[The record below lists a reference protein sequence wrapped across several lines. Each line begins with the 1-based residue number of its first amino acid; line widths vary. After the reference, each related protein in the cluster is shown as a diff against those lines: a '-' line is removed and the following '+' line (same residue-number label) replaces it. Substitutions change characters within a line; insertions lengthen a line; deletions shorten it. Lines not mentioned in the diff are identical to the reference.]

1 MIPFAGV
8 KCPVMWAGSHGDPA
22 FAAYTA
28 LFMAEKRGKPMP
40 VGEQNGAQSYAQ
52 GPARPLMRL
61 TIGDLLQLTAARFP
75 DRLAVAS
82 RHQQKRLTWAE
93 LSTQADRV
101 ARGLWALGVR
111 RGDRVGLWSTNCIE
125 WIMLHMGCARAGAAL
140 VNVNPA
146 YRSHELQFTLTRSR
160 MKALFLWHK
169 DKRADYEEIL
179 GRARHGLDLA
189 LEHTIYFDSP
199 EWPALLDAEG
209 RLPNDVAIDDVAN
222 IQYTSGTTGLPKG
235 VMLTHHNVVNNGQF
249 LAQGFHY
256 TEKDKIVV
264 PVPLFHCYGCVIGTM
279 SAVNSGAAIILPNW
293 TFDARATL
301 QAVHDERATSVYGV
315 PAMYVAE
322 FGLEDFASFD
332 LTSLRTGMMSGA
344 PCPIELMKR
353 VLDEMH
359 CRELVIAYGQ
369 TETSPV
375 VTMSDAEDSIEVR
388 VNTVGR
394 AMPQTEIK
402 IVALVAQPEANP
414 RSSPGSMI
422 ESREPLR
429 LGAQGEVCARGYA
442 VMKGYDGDPEGT
454 AQVIQADGWL
464 RTGDLGV
471 MREDGCIHITGRS
484 RDVIIR
490 GGENIYPRE
499 VEEFLYTHPKVGEVQ
514 VVGIPNAR
522 LGEIVVAWVRLRPG
536 LTPDVDA
543 TEEEIRQFCQGQI
556 AYYKIPEHVR
566 FVTEFPATLSGKI
579 QKYKMREFE
588 IEARGLQA
596 IATTVTA

>member
-1 MIPFAGV
+1 
-8 KCPVMWAGSHGDPA
+8 
-22 FAAYTA
+22 
-28 LFMAEKRGKPMP
+28 MP
-40 VGEQNGAQSYAQ
+40 VEENLATVSYAR
-52 GPARPLMRL
+52 GPNCPLLDL
-61 TIGDLLQLTAARFP
+61 TIGQLLHRAADRFP

-82 RHQQKRLTWAE
+82 CHQSKRLTWAE
-93 LSTQADRV
+93 LSAEADRV
-101 ARGLWALGVR
+101 ARGLWALGIR

-125 WIMLHMGCARAGAAL
+125 WIMMHMGCARAGAAL

-146 YRSHELQFTLTRSR
+146 YRSHELQFTLTRSH

-169 DKRADYEEIL
+169 DKHADYEEIL
-179 GRARHGLDLA
+179 ARARHGLELA

-209 RLPNDVAIDDVAN
+209 QLPDNVAIDDVAN

-235 VMLTHHNVVNNGQF
+235 VLLTHHNIVNNGQY

-256 TEKDKIVV
+256 TEQDKIVV

-293 TFDARATL
+293 TFDPRATL
-301 QAVHDERATSVYGV
+301 KAVHDERATSVYGV

-322 FGLEDFASFD
+322 FQHPDFATFD

-344 PCPIELMKR
+344 PCPVELMKR
-353 VLDEMH
+353 VLGEMH
-359 CRELVIAYGQ
+359 IHELVIAYGQ

-375 VTMSDAEDSIEVR
+375 VTMSDADDTIEVR

-394 AMPQTEIK
+394 AMPQTEIR
-402 IVALVAQPEANP
+402 I
-414 RSSPGSMI
+414 SSI
-422 ESREPLR
+422 ESGETLPT
-429 LGAQGEVCARGYA
+429 GQQGEVCVRGYA
-442 VMKGYDGDPEGT
+442 LMKGYDGDPEGT
-454 AQVIQADGWL
+454 ALVIKEDGWL
-464 RTGDLGV
+464 HTGDLGV
-471 MREDGCIHITGRS
+471 MRRDGCIHITGRS

-499 VEEFLYTHPKVGEVQ
+499 VEEFLYTHPKVDEVQ

-522 LGEIVVAWVRLRPG
+522 LGEIVVAWVRLRPSIK
-536 LTPDVDA
+536 PNIDA
-543 TEEEIRQFCQGQI
+543 TEEEIREFCKAQI
-556 AYYKIPEHVR
+556 AYYKIPEHIR
-566 FVTEFPATLSGKI
+566 FVDAFPATLSGKI

-588 IEARGLQA
+588 IEARGLQSV
-596 IATTVTA
+596 ATAATA

>member
-1 MIPFAGV
+1 MPEE
-8 KCPVMWAGSHGDPA
+8 
-22 FAAYTA
+22 A
-28 LFMAEKRGKPMP
+28 LTTL
-40 VGEQNGAQSYAQ
+40 SYAR
-52 GPARPLMRL
+52 GSTRPLLEL
-61 TIGDLLQLTAARFP
+61 TVGDLLRRTADRFP
-75 DRLAVAS
+75 ERLAVVS
-82 RHQQKRLTWAE
+82 RHQGKRMTWAE
-93 LSTQADRV
+93 LDAAADRV
-101 ARGLWALGVR
+101 ARGLWSLGIR
-111 RGDRVGLWSTNCIE
+111 HGDRVGIWSTNCIE
-125 WIMLHMGCARAGAAL
+125 WIMMHMGCARTGAAL

-169 DKRADYEEIL
+169 DKHADFQEVL
-179 GRARHGLDLA
+179 GRACHGLDLA
-189 LEHTIYFDSP
+189 LQHTIYFDSP

-209 RLPNDVAIDDVAN
+209 QIPDHVAVDDIAN

-235 VMLTHHNVVNNGQF
+235 VLLTHHNVVNNGQF

-256 TEKDKIVV
+256 TEQDKIVV

-301 QAVHDERATSVYGV
+301 SAVHEERATSVYGV

-322 FGLEDFASFD
+322 FALPDFAKFD
-332 LTSLRTGMMSGA
+332 TSSLRTGMMSGA
-344 PCPIELMKR
+344 PCPVQLMKR
-353 VLDEMH
+353 VLEEMH
-359 CRELVIAYGQ
+359 CGELVIAYGQ

-375 VTMSDAEDSIEVR
+375 VTMSDADDSIEVR
-388 VNTVGR
+388 VKTVGR
-394 AMPQTEIK
+394 AMPQTEIM
-402 IVALVAQPEANP
+402 IQSLDTREALPYGQ
-414 RSSPGSMI
+414 
-422 ESREPLR
+422 
-429 LGAQGEVCARGYA
+429 QGEVCVRGYA
-442 VMKGYDGDPEGT
+442 LMRGYDGDPEGT
-454 AQVIQADGWL
+454 AQVIQSDGWL

-514 VVGIPNAR
+514 VIGIPNAR
-522 LGEIVVAWVRLRPG
+522 LGEIVVAWIRVRPG
-536 LTPDVDA
+536 TEA
-543 TEEEIRQFCQGQI
+543 TEQEIKDFCQGQI

-579 QKYKMREFE
+579 QKYRMREYE
-588 IEARGLQA
+588 IEARGLQVVA
-596 IATTVTA
+596 NAAMA

>member
-1 MIPFAGV
+1 MNPTTSMNIDEQIP
-8 KCPVMWAGSHGDPA
+8 
-22 FAAYTA
+22 T
-28 LFMAEKRGKPMP
+28 
-40 VGEQNGAQSYAQ
+40 QSYAR
-52 GPARPLMRL
+52 GPATPLLEL
-61 TIGDLLQLTAARFP
+61 TIGDLLQRTADRFP
-75 DRLAVAS
+75 DRPAVVS
-82 RHQQKRLTWAE
+82 RHQDRRLTWAE
-93 LSTQADRV
+93 LSAEADRV
-101 ARGLWALGVR
+101 ARGLWSLGIR
-111 RGDRVGLWSTNCIE
+111 RGDRVGLWSTNCAE
-125 WIMLHMGCARAGAAL
+125 WIILHMGCARAGAAL

-146 YRSHELQFTLTRSR
+146 YRSHELGFTLTRSR

-169 DKRADYEEIL
+169 DRHADYEEIL
-179 GRARHGLDLA
+179 GRARHGLNLA

-199 EWPALLDAEG
+199 EWPARLDAEG
-209 RLPNDVAIDDVAN
+209 RLPDRVAVDDVAN

-256 TEKDKIVV
+256 TEQDKIVV

-301 QAVHDERATSVYGV
+301 KAIHEERATSVYGV

-322 FGLEDFASFD
+322 FGLDDFATYD
-332 LTSLRTGMMSGA
+332 TTSLRTGMMSGA
-344 PCPIELMKR
+344 PCPVELMKR
-353 VLDEMH
+353 VLEEMH
-359 CRELVIAYGQ
+359 IRELVIAYGQ

-375 VTMSDAEDSIEVR
+375 VTMSDAGDSLEVR

-394 AMPQTEIK
+394 AMPQTDIK
-402 IVALVAQPEANP
+402 IASLWAEPNSNLDSQETLP
-414 RSSPGSMI
+414 RGQ
-422 ESREPLR
+422 
-429 LGAQGEVCARGYA
+429 QGEVCVRGYA
-442 VMKGYDGDPEGT
+442 LMKGYDGDPEGT
-454 AQVIQADGWL
+454 ALVIQPDGWL

-514 VVGIPNAR
+514 VFGIPNAR
-522 LGEIVVAWVRLRPG
+522 LGEIVVAWIRLRPG
-536 LTPDVDA
+536 LKPDTDA
-543 TEEEIRQFCQGQI
+543 TEQEIKEFCQGQI

-566 FVTEFPATLSGKI
+566 FATEFPATLSGKI

-596 IATTVTA
+596 VAKTATA

>member
-1 MIPFAGV
+1 
-8 KCPVMWAGSHGDPA
+8 
-22 FAAYTA
+22 
-28 LFMAEKRGKPMP
+28 
-40 VGEQNGAQSYAQ
+40 
-52 GPARPLMRL
+52 
-61 TIGDLLQLTAARFP
+61 
-75 DRLAVAS
+75 
-82 RHQQKRLTWAE
+82 
-93 LSTQADRV
+93 
-101 ARGLWALGVR
+101 
-111 RGDRVGLWSTNCIE
+111 
-125 WIMLHMGCARAGAAL
+125 
-140 VNVNPA
+140 
-146 YRSHELQFTLTRSR
+146 
-160 MKALFLWHK
+160 
-169 DKRADYEEIL
+169 
-179 GRARHGLDLA
+179 
-189 LEHTIYFDSP
+189 
-199 EWPALLDAEG
+199 
-209 RLPNDVAIDDVAN
+209 
-222 IQYTSGTTGLPKG
+222 

-256 TEKDKIVV
+256 TEQDKIVV

-301 QAVHDERATSVYGV
+301 KAVHDERATSVYGV

-322 FGLEDFASFD
+322 FGLDDFKSYD
-332 LTSLRTGMMSGA
+332 TTSLRTGMMSGA
-344 PCPIELMKR
+344 PCPVELMKR
-353 VLDEMH
+353 VLEEMH
-359 CRELVIAYGQ
+359 IRELVIAYGQ

-375 VTMSDAEDSIEVR
+375 VTMSDAGDSLEVR

-402 IVALVAQPEANP
+402 IASLDAQP
-414 RSSPGSMI
+414 GT
-422 ESREPLR
+422 
-429 LGAQGEVCARGYA
+429 GAETLDTMPFGQQGEVCVRGYA
-442 VMKGYDGDPEGT
+442 LMKGYDGDPEGT
-454 AQVIQADGWL
+454 AQVVQPDGWL

-499 VEEFLYTHPKVGEVQ
+499 VEEFLYTHPKVGEAQ
-514 VVGIPNAR
+514 VIGIPNAR
-522 LGEIVVAWVRLRPG
+522 LGEIVVAWIRLRPG
-536 LTPDVDA
+536 LNMEA

-596 IATTVTA
+596 VAKTATA

>member
-1 MIPFAGV
+1 
-8 KCPVMWAGSHGDPA
+8 
-22 FAAYTA
+22 
-28 LFMAEKRGKPMP
+28 MP
-40 VGEQNGAQSYAQ
+40 VEEELCTLSYSR
-52 GPARPLMRL
+52 GPNRALLDL
-61 TIGDLLQLTAARFP
+61 TIGGLLERTASRFP

-82 RHQQKRLTWAE
+82 CHQQKRLTWAE
-93 LSTQADRV
+93 LSTEADRV
-101 ARGLWALGVR
+101 ARGLWSLGIR

-125 WIMLHMGCARAGAAL
+125 WVMMHMGCARAGAAL

-146 YRSHELQFTLTRSR
+146 YRSHELQFTLQRSR

-179 GRARHGLDLA
+179 GRARHGLNLELA
-189 LEHTIYFDSP
+189 HTIYFDSP

-209 RLPNDVAIDDVAN
+209 RLPDAVAEEDVAN

-256 TEKDKIVV
+256 TEQDKIVV
-264 PVPLFHCYGCVIGTM
+264 PVPLFHCYGCVIGSMT
-279 SAVNSGAAIILPNW
+279 SLNTGAALILPNW
-293 TFDARATL
+293 TFDPRATL

-322 FGLEDFASFD
+322 FALPDFASYD

-344 PCPIELMKR
+344 PCPVELMKR
-353 VLDEMH
+353 VLNEMH

-375 VTMSDAEDSIEVR
+375 VTMSDADDPIEIR
-388 VNTVGR
+388 VSTVGR
-394 AMPQTEIK
+394 AMPQTEIQ
-402 IVALVAQPEANP
+402 IVSTTTGERVPI
-414 RSSPGSMI
+414 GD
-422 ESREPLR
+422 
-429 LGAQGEVCARGYA
+429 QGELCIRGYA
-442 VMKGYDGDPEGT
+442 LMKGYDGDAVET
-454 AQVIQADGWL
+454 AAVIREDGWL
-464 RTGDLGV
+464 HTGDLGI
-471 MREDGCIHITGRS
+471 MHTDGCIHLTGRS
-484 RDVIIR
+484 KDVIIR

-499 VEEFLYTHPKVGEVQ
+499 VEEFLYTHPNVGEAQ

-522 LGEIVVAWVRLRPG
+522 LGEIVAAWVRLKPG
-536 LTPDVDA
+536 IEA
-543 TEEEIRQFCQGQI
+543 TEEEIKEFCKGQI

-579 QKYKMREFE
+579 QKYKIREFE
-588 IEARGLQA
+588 IEARGLQSVA
-596 IATTVTA
+596 DAATA

>member
-1 MIPFAGV
+1 M
-8 KCPVMWAGSHGDPA
+8 M
-22 FAAYTA
+22 
-28 LFMAEKRGKPMP
+28 E
-40 VGEQNGAQSYAQ
+40 EQILTQSYAR
-52 GPARPLMRL
+52 GPAGPLLEL
-61 TIGDLLQLTAARFP
+61 TIGDLLQWTAERWP
-75 DRLAVAS
+75 ERPAVVS
-82 RHQQKRLTWAE
+82 RHQERRLTWAE
-93 LSTQADRV
+93 LSAEADRA

-111 RGDRVGLWSTNCIE
+111 RGDRVGLWSTNCAE
-125 WIMLHMGCARAGAAL
+125 WVVMHMGCARAGAAL

-169 DKRADYEEIL
+169 DKHADYEEIL

-209 RLPNDVAIDDVAN
+209 RLPEHVAVDDIAN

-235 VMLTHHNVVNNGQF
+235 VMLTHRNVVNNGQF

-256 TEKDKIVV
+256 TEQDKIVV

-279 SAVNSGAAIILPNW
+279 SAVNSGATIILPNW
-293 TFDARATL
+293 TFDARAVL
-301 QAVHDERATSVYGV
+301 KAIHDERATSVYGV

-322 FGLEDFASFD
+322 FALEDFASYDF
-332 LTSLRTGMMSGA
+332 TSLRTGMMSGA
-344 PCPIELMKR
+344 PCPVELMKR
-353 VLDEMH
+353 VLGEMH
-359 CRELVIAYGQ
+359 IGELVIAYGQ

-375 VTMSDAEDSIEVR
+375 VTMSDAGDSLEVR

-402 IVALVAQPEANP
+402 IAVLEAKPESSVASQDTLPCGQ
-414 RSSPGSMI
+414 
-422 ESREPLR
+422 
-429 LGAQGEVCARGYA
+429 QGEVCVRGYA
-442 VMKGYDGDPEGT
+442 LMKGYDGDPEGT
-454 AQVIQADGWL
+454 AQVIQPDGWL

-514 VVGIPNAR
+514 VIGIPNAR
-522 LGEIVVAWVRLRPG
+522 LGEIVVAWIRLRPG
-536 LTPDVDA
+536 LRPEIDA

-556 AYYKIPEHVR
+556 AYYKVPEHVR

-596 IATTVTA
+596 VEKTAMA

>member
-1 MIPFAGV
+1 
-8 KCPVMWAGSHGDPA
+8 
-22 FAAYTA
+22 
-28 LFMAEKRGKPMP
+28 MP
-40 VGEQNGAQSYAQ
+40 VEEDICALSYSR
-52 GPARPLMRL
+52 GPSRALLDL
-61 TIGDLLQLTAARFP
+61 TIGGLLERTASRYP

-82 RHQQKRLTWAE
+82 CHQSKRLTWAE
-93 LSTQADRV
+93 LSAVADRV
-101 ARGLWALGVR
+101 ARGLWSLGIR

-125 WIMLHMGCARAGAAL
+125 WVMMHMGCARAGAAL

-146 YRSHELQFTLTRSR
+146 YRSHELQFTLQRSR
-160 MKALFLWHK
+160 MKVLFLWHK

-179 GRARHGLDLA
+179 GRARHGLTLA

-209 RLPNDVAIDDVAN
+209 RLPDVVAADDVAN

-256 TEKDKIVV
+256 TEQDKIVV
-264 PVPLFHCYGCVIGTM
+264 PVPLFHCYGCVIGSMT
-279 SAVNSGAAIILPNW
+279 SLNTGAALSLPNW
-293 TFDARATL
+293 TFDPRLTL

-322 FGLEDFASFD
+322 FALPEFASFD

-344 PCPIELMKR
+344 PCPVELMKR
-353 VLDEMH
+353 VLNEMH

-375 VTMSDAEDSIEVR
+375 TTMSDADDPIEIR
-388 VNTVGR
+388 VKTVGR
-394 AMPQTEIK
+394 AMPQTEIQ
-402 IVALVAQPEANP
+402 IVSTTTGQQVPIGE
-414 RSSPGSMI
+414 
-422 ESREPLR
+422 
-429 LGAQGEVCARGYA
+429 QGELCIRGYA
-442 VMKGYDGDPEGT
+442 LMKGYDGDPEET
-454 AQVIQADGWL
+454 AQVIRKDGWL
-464 RTGDLGV
+464 HTGDLGI
-471 MREDGCIHITGRS
+471 MHDDGCIHLTGRS

-499 VEEFLYTHPKVGEVQ
+499 VEEFLYTHPKVGEAQ

-522 LGEIVVAWVRLRPG
+522 LGEIVCAWVRLKPG
-536 LTPDVDA
+536 VEA
-543 TEEEIRQFCQGQI
+543 TEEEIKEFCQGQI

-579 QKYKMREFE
+579 QKYKIREFE
-588 IEARGLQA
+588 IEARGLQSVA
-596 IATTVTA
+596 DAATA

>member
-1 MIPFAGV
+1 
-8 KCPVMWAGSHGDPA
+8 
-22 FAAYTA
+22 
-28 LFMAEKRGKPMP
+28 MP
-40 VGEQNGAQSYAQ
+40 LEEQISTQSYAR
-52 GPARPLMRL
+52 GPARPLLEL
-61 TIGDLLQLTAARFP
+61 TIGDLLKRTADRYP

-82 RHQQKRLTWAE
+82 RHQEKRLTWAG
-93 LSTQADRV
+93 LSSAADRV
-101 ARGLWALGVR
+101 ARGLWALGIR

-125 WIMLHMGCARAGAAL
+125 WIMMHMGCARAGAAL

-199 EWPALLDAEG
+199 EWPALLEMEG
-209 RLPNDVAIDDVAN
+209 QLPEHVAVEDVAN

-256 TEKDKIVV
+256 TEQDKIVI

-301 QAVHDERATSVYGV
+301 KAVHDEHATCIYGV

-322 FGLEDFASFD
+322 FGLDDFTSYD
-332 LTSLRTGMMSGA
+332 TTSLRTGMMSGA
-344 PCPIELMKR
+344 PCPVELMKR
-353 VLDEMH
+353 VLEEMH

-375 VTMSDAEDSIEVR
+375 VTMSDADDSLEIR

-402 IVALVAQPEANP
+402 IAPLAAQPDAQFDA
-414 RSSPGSMI
+414 
-422 ESREPLR
+422 RETVPF
-429 LGAQGEVCARGYA
+429 GQQGEVCVRGYA
-442 VMKGYDGDPEGT
+442 LMKGYDGDPEGT

-499 VEEFLYTHPKVGEVQ
+499 VEEFLYTYPKVGEVQ
-514 VVGIPNAR
+514 VIGIPNAR
-522 LGEIVVAWVRLRPG
+522 LGEIVVAWIRLRPG
-536 LTPDVDA
+536 LKPDVDA
-543 TEEEIRQFCQGQI
+543 TEAEIKAFCQGQI

-579 QKYKMREFE
+579 QKYKMREF
-588 IEARGLQA
+588 
-596 IATTVTA
+596 

>member
-1 MIPFAGV
+1 
-8 KCPVMWAGSHGDPA
+8 
-22 FAAYTA
+22 
-28 LFMAEKRGKPMP
+28 MP
-40 VGEQNGAQSYAQ
+40 VEEALTTLSYAR
-52 GPARPLMRL
+52 GSTRPLLEL
-61 TIGDLLQLTAARFP
+61 TVGDLLRRTADRFP
-75 DRLAVAS
+75 ERLAVVS
-82 RHQQKRLTWAE
+82 RHQGKRMTWAE
-93 LSTQADRV
+93 LDAAADRV
-101 ARGLWALGVR
+101 ARGLWSLGIR
-111 RGDRVGLWSTNCIE
+111 HGDRVGIWSTNCIE
-125 WIMLHMGCARAGAAL
+125 WIMMHMGCARTGAAL

-169 DKRADYEEIL
+169 DKHADFQEVL
-179 GRARHGLDLA
+179 GRACHGLDLA
-189 LEHTIYFDSP
+189 LQHTIYFDSP

-209 RLPNDVAIDDVAN
+209 QIPDHVAVDDIAN

-235 VMLTHHNVVNNGQF
+235 VLLTHHNVVNNGQF

-256 TEKDKIVV
+256 TEQDKIVV

-301 QAVHDERATSVYGV
+301 SAVHEERATSVYGV

-322 FGLEDFASFD
+322 FALPDFAKFD
-332 LTSLRTGMMSGA
+332 TRSLRTGMMSGA
-344 PCPIELMKR
+344 PCPVELMKR
-353 VLDEMH
+353 VLEEMH
-359 CRELVIAYGQ
+359 CGELVIAYGQ

-375 VTMSDAEDSIEVR
+375 VTMSDADDSIDVR
-388 VNTVGR
+388 VKTVGR
-394 AMPQTEIK
+394 AMPQTEIM
-402 IVALVAQPEANP
+402 IQSLDTREALPYGQ
-414 RSSPGSMI
+414 
-422 ESREPLR
+422 
-429 LGAQGEVCARGYA
+429 QGEVCVRGYA
-442 VMKGYDGDPEGT
+442 LMRGYDGDPEGT
-454 AQVIQADGWL
+454 AQVIQSDGWL

-514 VVGIPNAR
+514 VIGIPNAR
-522 LGEIVVAWVRLRPG
+522 LGEIVVAWIRVRPG
-536 LTPDVDA
+536 TEA
-543 TEEEIRQFCQGQI
+543 TEQEIKDFCQGQI

-579 QKYKMREFE
+579 QKYRMREYE
-588 IEARGLQA
+588 IEARGLQVVA
-596 IATTVTA
+596 NAAMA